1 MSSRE
6 LIDAQFDRAVEIV
19 QSLPKTGPIQT
30 DYEEKLTILYKQATV
45 GNVKSPR
52 PGIWDML
59 GRAKWDAWNK
69 QKDLTPLEA
78 KWLYVDA
85 LLKVLRKYGDKT
97 AAMNY
102 VKELESF
109 GSGPG
114 TRIMNGT
121 SIVEP
126 RSSSSGSTASN
137 KPTPISYPYPNHPLS
152 PNRPPAPGESSSEE
166 EPSDEDDD
174 YAHEEESRHSV
185 PALSVVTQLNN
196 IPNPRSRP
204 PSSAPSPRY
213 YHPRAGQ
220 VPATQPQPA
229 FETPSAFADPSPP
242 PQQPQSSNANMHSN
256 ANIHPTNA
264 YPHQTAYPA
273 SAPSR
278 AFTNY
283 SAGVHLLA
291 GSYDPARP
299 PSRAS
304 LESAVANVQAHL
316 AALSERLEV
325 MEHLQVPASR
335 SPVVFSGSGVYPGS
349 NGRRTYDLDDM
360 GLWSLVLRPLADG
373 AERVKDFFA
382 RDDTRSPARIIVRR
396 LCLDASFLLCV
407 VMLVRSI
414 WRRSGTRRRE
424 VVAALVALWKALL
437 GRQERV
443 MVSRGV

>member
-30 DYEEKLTILYKQATV
+30 DYEEKLTMYSLYKQATV

-97 AAMNY
+97 AATNY

-109 GSGPG
+109 GSGSG
-114 TRIMNGT
+114 TRIMNASRSRG
-121 SIVEP
+121 
-126 RSSSSGSTASN
+126 SSSSGSTASN

-152 PNRPPAPGESSSEE
+152 PNRAPAPGESSSEE

-174 YAHEEESRHSV
+174 YAHEEEESRHSV

-196 IPNPRSRP
+196 IPNLRSRP

-242 PQQPQSSNANMHSN
+242 PQLQSSNAN
-256 ANIHPTNA
+256 PNA
-264 YPHQTAYPA
+264 YPHQNVYPA

-283 SAGVHLLA
+283 SAGVHRLA
-291 GSYDPARP
+291 GAYDPARP

-335 SPVVFSGSGVYPGS
+335 SPAVFSGSGS

-373 AERVKDFFA
+373 AERVKEFFA
-382 RDDTRSPARIIVRR
+382 RDDTRSPARVIVRR

>member
-30 DYEEKLTILYKQATV
+30 DYEEKLTMYSLYKQATV

-114 TRIMNGT
+114 TRIMNASRSRG
-121 SIVEP
+121 
-126 RSSSSGSTASN
+126 SSSSGSTASG

-152 PNRPPAPGESSSEE
+152 PNHPPVPGESSSEE

-229 FETPSAFADPSPP
+229 FETPSAFA
-242 PQQPQSSNANMHSN
+242 
-256 ANIHPTNA
+256 
-264 YPHQTAYPA
+264 
-273 SAPSR
+273 
-278 AFTNY
+278 
-283 SAGVHLLA
+283 
-291 GSYDPARP
+291 
-299 PSRAS
+299 
-304 LESAVANVQAHL
+304 
-316 AALSERLEV
+316 
-325 MEHLQVPASR
+325 
-335 SPVVFSGSGVYPGS
+335 
-349 NGRRTYDLDDM
+349 
-360 GLWSLVLRPLADG
+360 
-373 AERVKDFFA
+373 
-382 RDDTRSPARIIVRR
+382 
-396 LCLDASFLLCV
+396 
-407 VMLVRSI
+407 
-414 WRRSGTRRRE
+414 
-424 VVAALVALWKALL
+424 
-437 GRQERV
+437 
-443 MVSRGV
+443 

>member
-30 DYEEKLTILYKQATV
+30 DYEEKLTMYSLYKQATV

-59 GRAKWDAWNK
+59 GRAKLDAWNK

-121 SIVEP
+121 DFPPAS
-126 RSSSSGSTASN
+126 RSRGSSSSGSTASN

-174 YAHEEESRHSV
+174 YAHEEEESRHSV

-213 YHPRAGQ
+213 YHPRQ

-242 PQQPQSSNANMHSN
+242 PPQLHSN
-256 ANIHPTNA
+256 ATHTPTK
-264 YPHQTAYPA
+264 PHTPPPRPR
-273 SAPSR
+273 APSR
-278 AFTNY
+278 TTPRACIAWPGRTT
-283 SAGVHLLA
+283 
-291 GSYDPARP
+291 PRARP
-299 PSRAS
+299 RALRSRARS
-304 LESAVANVQAHL
+304 PTCRRTSPRCP
-316 AALSERLEV
+316 S
-325 MEHLQVPASR
+325 ASR
-335 SPVVFSGSGVYPGS
+335 
-349 NGRRTYDLDDM
+349 
-360 GLWSLVLRPLADG
+360 
-373 AERVKDFFA
+373 
-382 RDDTRSPARIIVRR
+382 
-396 LCLDASFLLCV
+396 
-407 VMLVRSI
+407 
-414 WRRSGTRRRE
+414 
-424 VVAALVALWKALL
+424 
-437 GRQERV
+437 
-443 MVSRGV
+443 